1 MYKYNIEFG
10 DIFNDGHGKTAVFSI
25 ECSVDR
31 SELKELFNNACKN
44 TKFNFA
50 EEICSEYLNYNI
62 TLEYL
67 QDLKEK
73 MDIDLL
79 SIVKK
84 ECSNY
89 EEDTKT
95 FQLYWPEEFLHIFLE
110 FTKIYGG
117 KDFIYIV
124 KDPLDDRLSLSIGY
138 GVFE

>member
-10 DIFNDGHGKTAVFSI
+10 DIFNGGHGKTAVFSI

-31 SELKELFNNACKN
+31 SELKELFNNAYKN

-84 ECSNY
+84 RM
-89 EEDTKT
+89 
-95 FQLYWPEEFLHIFLE
+95 F
-110 FTKIYGG
+110 
-117 KDFIYIV
+117 
-124 KDPLDDRLSLSIGY
+124 
-138 GVFE
+138 

>member
-84 ECSNY
+84 NVLITKKIQKHFNY
-89 EEDTKT
+89 IGQKN
-95 FQLYWPEEFLHIFLE
+95 FY
-110 FTKIYGG
+110 IY
-117 KDFIYIV
+117 F
-124 KDPLDDRLSLSIGY
+124 
-138 GVFE
+138 